1 MLATFSGNGTQSMID
16 TSNEPEAYRP
26 PVARIDDADLYRPRW
41 QAGIGGA
48 LAGFA
53 ASVVGL
59 LGGVFRF
66 GGQVRFNPMFF
77 ALALAGASLAWVV
90 LRRNRS
96 LRWQWGL
103 LLGPMATVLVLLA
116 AMLISWAWMVLDA
129 PKA

>member
-1 MLATFSGNGTQSMID
+1 MSD
-16 TSNEPEAYRP
+16 TTETYRP
-26 PVARIDDADLYRPRW
+26 PIARIEDTTLYRPRW
-41 QAGIGGA
+41 HAGLGGA

-53 ASVVGL
+53 TSVVGL

-66 GGQVRFNPMFF
+66 GGQLSLNPMFF
-77 ALALAGASLAWVV
+77 ALALAGASLTWVV

-116 AMLISWAWMVLDA
+116 AMLISWGWMVLDA
-129 PKA
+129 PQA